1 MFKVIGGMLIIFAC
15 AAFGVE
21 KSRELSIHRRE
32 LEELQRIF
40 MNIQTELEYI
50 KTPIGELFMKLQ
62 KKVEGSCRVWLDF
75 LVQNLTLC
83 KWTSFEEVW
92 TTSIDTY
99 FKQSLL
105 TKSELEELKQIGK
118 HISRPEAIR
127 LYLIQLENAIQT
139 TREEE
144 KEKKKLYQS
153 MGILTGIFLVLV
165 LI

>member
-1 MFKVIGGMLIIFAC
+1 MFKILGAMLIVFSC
-15 AAFGVE
+15 AAWGVE
-21 KSRELSIHRRE
+21 KGRELSAHRNE
-32 LEELQRIF
+32 LEQLQRIF
-40 MNIQTELEYI
+40 TLMQTELEYMR
-50 KTPIGELFMKLQ
+50 TPAGELFAKLQ
-62 KKVEGSCRVWLDF
+62 KQTAGKYQTWLGSLAG
-75 LVQNLTLC
+75 NLHICLIRNFGEI
-83 KWTSFEEVW
+83 WI
-92 TTSIDTY
+92 TSIDSY
-99 FKQSLL
+99 FKESYL

>member
-1 MFKVIGGMLIIFAC
+1 MFKVIGGMLIIFEC

-32 LEELQRIF
+32 LEELQRVF
-40 MNIQTELEYI
+40 TLIQTKIEYI
-50 KTPIGELFMKLQ
+50 KLPFMELFAGMDSDWLLNISEELKEFQ
-62 KKVEGSCRVWLDF
+62 KR
-75 LVQNLTLC
+75 
-83 KWTSFEEVW
+83 SFHEVW
-92 TTSIDTY
+92 TAYIDTH